1 MISIF
6 IDTNILIDFLSDR
19 KPHSNY
25 AEKIF
30 ELANEGKLNLFTSSH
45 SFATTH
51 YILKKHISEKEL
63 RSILLELLELITI
76 LPIDVEIIK
85 KGLKSSIK
93 DFEDSIQAYSASTLN
108 EISYIVTRNIKDF
121 KNSKILA
128 ITPDDFINNLL

>member
-1 MISIF
+1 MKSIF
-6 IDTNILIDFLSDR
+6 IDTNILIDFLGDR
-19 KPHSNY
+19 KPHSNF

-30 ELANEGKLNLFTSSH
+30 ELANDNKVKIFTSSH

-63 RSILLELLELITI
+63 RNILFELLDLITI

-93 DFEDSIQAYSASTLN
+93 DFEDSIQIFSALTIN
-108 EISYIVTRNIKDF
+108 EISFIVTRNIKDF
-121 KNSKILA
+121 KNSKIQA
-128 ITPDDFINNLL
+128 VTPDDFINNLV